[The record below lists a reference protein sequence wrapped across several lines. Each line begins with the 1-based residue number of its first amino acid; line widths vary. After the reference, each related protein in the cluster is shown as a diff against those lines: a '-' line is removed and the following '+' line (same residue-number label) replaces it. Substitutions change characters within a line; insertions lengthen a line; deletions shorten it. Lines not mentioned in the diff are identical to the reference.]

1 MKHSPGNPGRFNC
14 WVRSQHFKMPYIGLT
29 SNYLYDSFE
38 FGRR

>member
-1 MKHSPGNPGRFNC
+1 M
-14 WVRSQHFKMPYIGLT
+14 RSQHFKMPYIGLT

>member
-1 MKHSPGNPGRFNC
+1 MA
-14 WVRSQHFKMPYIGLT
+14 QHFKMPYIGLT

>member
-1 MKHSPGNPGRFNC
+1 MLGKII
-14 WVRSQHFKMPYIGLT
+14 QHFKMPYIGLT

>member
-1 MKHSPGNPGRFNC
+1 MRVHYC

>member
-1 MKHSPGNPGRFNC
+1 VHYC

>member
-1 MKHSPGNPGRFNC
+1 M
-14 WVRSQHFKMPYIGLT
+14 QHFKMPYIGLT

>member
-1 MKHSPGNPGRFNC
+1 
-14 WVRSQHFKMPYIGLT
+14 QHFKMPYIGLT

>member
-1 MKHSPGNPGRFNC
+1 
-14 WVRSQHFKMPYIGLT
+14 MPYIGLT

>member
-1 MKHSPGNPGRFNC
+1 
-14 WVRSQHFKMPYIGLT
+14 VRSQHFKMPYIGLT

>member
-1 MKHSPGNPGRFNC
+1 MRNYFPGPKRIQE
-14 WVRSQHFKMPYIGLT
+14 QHFKMPYIGLT